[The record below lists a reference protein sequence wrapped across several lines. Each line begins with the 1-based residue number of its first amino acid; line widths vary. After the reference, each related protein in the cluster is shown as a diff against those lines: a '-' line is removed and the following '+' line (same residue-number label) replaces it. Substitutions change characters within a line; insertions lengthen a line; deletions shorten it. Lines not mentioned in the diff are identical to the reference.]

1 MTIKPIFTF
10 REAMKGLWR
19 NRLMSIASVT
29 SVSATLIILGV
40 IFALVV
46 NINAISES
54 AKDQF
59 DTIQVFIKEEATSE
73 EIKSLVQSIEKIE
86 GVDSAL
92 YESKADALEKMK
104 SSWKENAYLLEGLEE
119 NPLPSSVVVYLKDIY
134 FAESVLGALK
144 NLPAIEEIKS
154 YQDVVEKLLNITEL
168 VRKSGMVVIFVLIAI
183 STFIIHNTIKLAVN
197 SRQKEITI
205 MKYVGATNWFI
216 RWPFLVEGMILGL
229 LGALISVGAVKVCYE
244 YVYAM
249 FTNDFYAL
257 ATTYFIVPNVLV
269 KDTVFLFVI
278 IGVGIGSLGS
288 IWSMRKHLKV

>member
-19 NRLMSIASVT
+19 NRLMSIASIT

-59 DTIQVFIKEEATSE
+59 DTIQVFIKKDASSE
-73 EIKSLVQSIEKIE
+73 DIKGLVASIEKIE
-86 GVDSAL
+86 GVDRAL

-134 FAESVLGALK
+134 FAESVLKGLK
-144 NLPAIEEIKS
+144 PLPAIEEIKS

-216 RWPFLVEGMILGL
+216 RWPFLVEGMVLGL
-229 LGALISVGAVKVCYE
+229 LGALISVGAVKICYE

-249 FTNDFYAL
+249 FTSDFYAL

>member
-10 REAMKGLWR
+10 KEAMKGLWR
-19 NRLMSIASVT
+19 NRLMSIASIT

-59 DTIQVFIKEEATSE
+59 DTIQVFIKEEATSD
-73 EIKSLVQSIEKIE
+73 EIKSLVQKIEKIE
-86 GVDSAL
+86 GVDRAL

-104 SSWKENAYLLEGLEE
+104 SSWKENAYLLEGLEA

-134 FAESVLGALK
+134 FAESVLKALK
-144 NLPAIEEIKS
+144 PLPSIEEIKS

-216 RWPFLVEGMILGL
+216 RWPFLVEGMVLGL
-229 LGALISVGAVKVCYE
+229 LGALISVGAVKICYE

-249 FTNDFYAL
+249 FTSDFYAL
-257 ATTYFIVPNVLV
+257 ATTYFIVPSVLV